1 LVVIVPLSTQQGTNT
16 YDAWLDYN
24 EDGIIDVND
33 LQPLGGAYG
42 TTGDPTKNVNV
53 TNWPDML
60 VQKDLFPKNLILRG
74 ACQGVFWPTLLIDET
89 TAPCPLLKSGY
100 DSRGKT
106 ISNTLDVV
114 YNQTFVYIDPA
125 AHSFQILGIP
135 FATMTFNVTNSPASE
150 FMLTFWI
157 ALGTINMAGEWSM
170 ISSLGSDGTSHS
182 GVNQDVQR
190 TSLMITPD
198 VTLNVM
204 VAPLERLA
212 IRVVVWGQTAPE
224 AETWLTLDVLC
235 GTDTDY
241 FVVNIP
247 IVENP

>member
-53 TNWPDML
+53 TNWPDL
-60 VQKDLFPKNLILRG
+60 STQKALFPKNLVLRG
-74 ACQGVFWPTLLIDET
+74 ACERPWYETFLIDET
-89 TAPCPLLKSGY
+89 AAPCPLLKSGY
-100 DSRGKT
+100 DAGEKT
-106 ISNTLDVV
+106 INNTLGVV
-114 YNQTFVYIDPA
+114 YNRTFVYINPST
-125 AHSFQILGIP
+125 HNFQILGEP
-135 FATMTFNVTNSPASE
+135 FATLTYNVTNSPASR
-150 FMLTFWI
+150 FSLYIMVY
-157 ALGTINMAGEWSM
+157 LGTINNEGRWTFLTAM
-170 ISSLGSDGTSHS
+170 GSDFS
-182 GVNQDVQR
+182 GSGEFTDEQR
-190 TSLMITPD
+190 STLLTWL
-198 VTLNVM
+198 LNVM
-204 VAPLERLA
+204 VGPLERLA
-212 IRVVVWGQTAPE
+212 IRIEVYGQTYPGE
-224 AETWLTLDVLC
+224 VDTHVTLEVLC